1 MKFFTKEVKVALVAI
16 VGIVVLF
23 FGLHFLK
30 GMPVFSTDK
39 VYYASFQNING
50 LSSSNP
56 IYADGYQVGNVK
68 QIIYDYNKSGRVLVE
83 FQVDND
89 LRIPKGSSAEIVSDL
104 MGNIKMNLLLANNP
118 RERVEPGD
126 TIQGNLDAGLMGS
139 VQSLVPAVAAMLPKV
154 DSILSSVN
162 MLLADPAIRAS
173 LHNIQT
179 ISSNL
184 AVTSAGLNRLVAEAN
199 GKVPGILSKADYAM
213 GKAGS
218 TLNNADR
225 LSANLAEL
233 DVAQTLAKVD
243 RTLDNV
249 ESVTRQLNSPNGS
262 LGLLMRDPG
271 LYNNMNNTVRSAD
284 SLLTDLKKHP
294 KRYVHFSLFG
304 KKDK

>member
-1 MKFFTKEVKVALVAI
+1 MNFFTKEVKIALVAI

-39 VYYASFQNING
+39 VYYASFKDING

-68 QIIYDYNKSGRVLVE
+68 SIIYDYNKSGRVLVE

-89 LRIPKGSSAEIVSDL
+89 LRIPQGSSAEIVSDL

-162 MLLADPAIRAS
+162 MLLADPALRAS

-225 LSANLAEL
+225 LSANLAQL

-262 LGLLMRDPG
+262 LGLLMRNPG
-271 LYNNMNNTVRSAD
+271 LYTNMNNTVRSAD

>member
-1 MKFFTKEVKVALVAI
+1 MKFFTKEVKIALVAI
-16 VGIVVLF
+16 LGIVVLF

-68 QIIYDYNKSGRVLVE
+68 EIIYDYNKSGRVLVE

-139 VQSLVPAVAAMLPKV
+139 VQSLVPAISAMLPKV
-154 DSILSSVN
+154 DSILTSVN

-199 GKVPGILSKADYAM
+199 GKVPGILNKADYAM
-213 GKAGS
+213 EKAGS

-225 LSANLAEL
+225 LSANLAQL

-262 LGLLMRDPG
+262 LGLLMRDPA
-271 LYNNMNNTVRSAD
+271 LYNNMNSTVRSAD

>member
-1 MKFFTKEVKVALVAI
+1 MKFFTKEVKIALVAI

-30 GMPVFSTDK
+30 GMPVFSTDD
-39 VYYASFQNING
+39 VYYATFNNING

-68 QIIYDYNKSGRVLVE
+68 SINYNYQHSGKVVVE

-89 LRIPKGSSAEIVSDL
+89 MRIPKGSTAEIESDL

-126 TIQGNLDAGLMGS
+126 TIKGNLDAGVMGG
-139 VQSLVPAVAAMLPKV
+139 VQSLMPAIAKMLPKV
-154 DSILSSVN
+154 DSILASVN
-162 MLLADPAIRAS
+162 ALLADPSIARS
-173 LHNIQT
+173 LHNVET

-184 AVTSAGLNRLVAEAN
+184 TTTTQDLNRLMAQVN
-199 GKVPGILSKADYAM
+199 GSVPGIMNKADYAL

-218 TLNNADR
+218 TFDNTTTLT
-225 LSANLAEL
+225 ANLAAL
-233 DVAQTLAKVD
+233 DIASTMAKVD
-243 RTLDNV
+243 QTMANV
-249 ESVTRQLNSPNGS
+249 QSVTDRLNSKDGTV
-262 LGLLMRDPG
+262 GLLMNDPA
-271 LYNNMNNTVRSAD
+271 LYNNLSSTMQSAD
-284 SLLTDLKKHP
+284 SLLTDLKAHP

>member
-1 MKFFTKEVKVALVAI
+1 MKFFTKEVKIALVAI

-30 GMPVFSTDK
+30 GMPVFSTDD
-39 VYYASFQNING
+39 VYYATFNNING

-68 QIIYDYNKSGRVLVE
+68 SINYNYQHSGKVVVE

-89 LRIPKGSSAEIVSDL
+89 MRIPKGSTAEIESDL

-126 TIQGNLDAGLMGS
+126 TIKGNLDAGVMGG
-139 VQSLVPAVAAMLPKV
+139 VQSLMPAIAKMLPKV
-154 DSILSSVN
+154 DSILASVN
-162 MLLADPAIRAS
+162 ALLADPSIARS
-173 LHNIQT
+173 LHNVET

-184 AVTSAGLNRLVAEAN
+184 TTTTQDLNRLMAQVN
-199 GKVPGILSKADYAM
+199 GSVPGIMNKADYAL

-218 TLNNADR
+218 TFDNTTTLT
-225 LSANLAEL
+225 ANLVAL
-233 DVAQTLAKVD
+233 DIASTMAKVD
-243 RTLDNV
+243 QTMANV
-249 ESVTRQLNSPNGS
+249 QSVTDRLNSKDGTV
-262 LGLLMRDPG
+262 GLLMNDPA
-271 LYNNMNNTVRSAD
+271 LYNNLSSTMQSAD
-284 SLLTDLKKHP
+284 SLLTDLKAHP

>member
-1 MKFFTKEVKVALVAI
+1 MKFFTKEVKIALVAI
-16 VGIVVLF
+16 AGIVVLF

-39 VYYASFQNING
+39 VYYASFRNING

-68 QIIYDYNKSGRVLVE
+68 SIIYDYNRSGRVLVE

-89 LRIPKGSSAEIVSDL
+89 LRVPKGSSAEIVSDL

-126 TIQGNLDAGLMGS
+126 TIRGNLDGGLMGS
-139 VQSLVPAVAAMLPKV
+139 VESLVPAISAMLPKV

-162 MLLADPAIRAS
+162 MLLADPALRVS

-179 ISSNL
+179 VTSNL
-184 AVTSAGLNRLVAEAN
+184 TATSAGLNHLVAQAN
-199 GKVPGILSKADYAM
+199 SQVPGILSKADYAM

-225 LSANLAEL
+225 LTANLAQL

-249 ESVTRQLNSPNGS
+249 ESVTHQLNSPNGT

-271 LYNNMNNTVRSAD
+271 LYNNMNSTVSSAD

>member
-1 MKFFTKEVKVALVAI
+1 MKFFTKEVKIALVAI
-16 VGIVVLF
+16 AGIIVLF

-30 GMPVFSTDK
+30 GMPIFSTNN
-39 VYYASFQNING
+39 VYYATFKDING

-68 QIIYDYNKSGRVLVE
+68 NIIYDYQKKGRVLVE

-104 MGNIKMNLLLANNP
+104 MGNIKMNLLLTNNP

-126 TIQGNLDAGLMGS
+126 TITGNLNAGLMGS
-139 VQSLVPAVAAMLPKV
+139 VQQLVPTIAAMLPKV
-154 DSILSSVN
+154 DSILASVN
-162 MLLADPAIRAS
+162 MLLADPAISAS

-179 ISSNL
+179 VSANL
-184 AVTSAGLNRLVAEAN
+184 AVTSQGLNRLVAQAN
-199 GKVPGILSKADYAM
+199 GQVPGILTKADYAL
-213 GKAGS
+213 GKAGA
-218 TLNNADR
+218 TLNNTEKFTASLTQLNID
-225 LSANLAEL
+225 
-233 DVAQTLAKVD
+233 QTMAKVD

-249 ESVTRQLNSPNGS
+249 ESVTQQLNSPNGS
-262 LGLLMRDPG
+262 LGLLMNDPA
-271 LYNNMNNTVRSAD
+271 LYHNLNSTIRSAD
-284 SLLTDLKKHP
+284 SLLTNIKAHP